1 MENQN
6 HHKKPKSAKNLRR
19 EKIQILY
26 TDEHLCVINKP
37 SGLLSVPY
45 PGSRAPTAQSFLE
58 EIMHK
63 KGTYSSSHKPLPV
76 HRLDKDT
83 SGVMVFALTESAQK
97 KIMDNWHQ
105 LVTERLYRAIAENPK
120 NKKLTLPTEGLID
133 DGLAFNSRNQGYVPA
148 DTAQDHP
155 ATVPARTNYKI
166 LYAGPTHTLF
176 ELSLD
181 TGKKNQIRAHLA
193 SKGYPLAG
201 DENYRAKTDN
211 FNRLCLHA
219 RTLEFYHPF
228 TGEKL
233 KFEVPEPQNWLEY
246 VQKGDLNPK
255 TPVWIEAFYSSF
267 DKKGEHF
274 HTKHEN
280 SLNLG
285 QKRLTKKD
293 RAHMNFIEAGKK
305 SHF

>member
-6 HHKKPKSAKNLRR
+6 IQKKI
-19 EKIQILY
+19 EILY

-45 PGSRAPTAQSFLE
+45 PGSRTRTAQSLLE

-63 KGTYSSSHKPLPV
+63 NGTCSNSHRPYPV

-97 KIMDNWHQ
+97 KIMDGWYQ
-105 LVTERLYRAIAENPK
+105 LVTERLYRAVAENPR
-120 NKKLTLPTEGLID
+120 NKKLILPPEGLID
-133 DGLAFNSRNQGYVPA
+133 DGLAFNSRNQGYVPKNTKEKQQA
-148 DTAQDHP
+148 DSTGTQGHKP
-155 ATVPARTNYKI
+155 TVPARTNYRI
-166 LYAGPTHTLF
+166 LQAGPTHTLF

-201 DENYRAKTDN
+201 DENYRARTD
-211 FNRLCLHA
+211 FFGRLCLHA
-219 RTLEFYHPF
+219 RTLEFEHPF
-228 TGEKL
+228 SGEKL
-233 KFEVPEPQNWLEY
+233 KFEVPEPKSWLEY
-246 VQKGDLNPK
+246 VKKGDPNPK
-255 TPVWIEAFYSSF
+255 TPRWIESLYSSF
-267 DKKGEHF
+267 DKKGERF
-274 HTKHEN
+274 HSKQEN

-285 QKRLTKKD
+285 QKRLSKKE

-305 SHF
+305 SKF